1 MAEKENCELPS
12 AAKKCK
18 LSLSLSREHR
28 FSVVSENEIKNLEK
42 RQVPKTTD
50 ASTRWAFKILKDW
63 VYEFNDRNG
72 EEQCPE
78 SILSPS
84 CTKEELNKWLT
95 LFIAETR
102 NQNGDQYPPRTIYA
116 ILSSILRYMHSENS
130 EYPNFLDKNDAAF
143 ATFQTAL
150 DNVFNV
156 LASLCPFLLQLFKR
170 SSQRKGP

>member
-84 CTKEELNKWLT
+84 CTKEELNKWLN

-102 NQNGDQYPPRTIYA
+102 NQNEDQYPPRTIYA
-116 ILSSILRYMHSENS
+116 ILSGILRKFRI
-130 EYPNFLDKNDAAF
+130 PK
-143 ATFQTAL
+143 
-150 DNVFNV
+150 
-156 LASLCPFLLQLFKR
+156 LFR
-170 SSQRKGP
+170 

>member
-12 AAKKCK
+12 AAKKRK
-18 LSLSLSREHR
+18 LSLSLNRECQ
-28 FSVVSENEIKNLEK
+28 FSVVSKNKIKNLEK
-42 RQVPKTTD
+42 GQVPKTTD

-84 CTKEELNKWLT
+84 CSKEELNKWLN

-102 NQNGDQYPPRTIYA
+102 NQNEDQYSPRTIYA
-116 ILSSILRYMHSENS
+116 ILSSILRKFRI
-130 EYPNFLDKNDAAF
+130 PK
-143 ATFQTAL
+143 
-150 DNVFNV
+150 
-156 LASLCPFLLQLFKR
+156 LFR
-170 SSQRKGP
+170 